1 MPKTPWRLLPNKTTT
16 TSDMLEGAVVRP
28 SHSALQEL
36 VASAFLHLAG
46 LCLLGG
52 EGALRLLDVEQ
63 LVHANCEY
71 RSEYQNELKP
81 FEHPLFHLRLLQF

>member
-1 MPKTPWRLLPNKTTT
+1 M
-16 TSDMLEGAVVRP
+16 SGMLEGAVVRP